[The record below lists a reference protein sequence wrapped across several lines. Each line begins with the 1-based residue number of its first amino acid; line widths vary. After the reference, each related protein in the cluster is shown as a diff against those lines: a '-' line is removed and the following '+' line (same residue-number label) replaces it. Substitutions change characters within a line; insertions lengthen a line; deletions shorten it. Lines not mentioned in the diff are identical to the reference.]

1 MITMSKVSV
10 KCPKCGHMSVAPV
23 GERTGGVSLGKA
35 AIGGI
40 LLGPVGLLGGALGK
54 KKVTYQCKKC
64 GYTIEK

>member
-1 MITMSKVSV
+1 MPEVPV
-10 KCPKCGHMSVAPV
+10 KCPNYGHMAVSAV

-54 KKVTYQCKKC
+54 KKKIYQCKHC